1 MTKKTTTMKKTVAT
15 KKQIETSGNLI
26 YDTIIVGGGPAGLA
40 AAIAAKQNGL
50 KNVLILERDNRLG
63 GILLQCIHNGF
74 GLHYFGEELTGP
86 EYAGRFVKQV
96 EELGIESKVNT
107 MVLEIQRGDTT
118 ASDSTESSSATAI
131 GSTANQFLHRV
142 IAINSTDGLM
152 LLQTKTIILCMGCR
166 ERTRGALVIPG
177 TRPAGIFTAG
187 SAQRFVNIDGYLP
200 GKKVVILGSGDIGL
214 IMARRLTLEGAE
226 VKVVCEIMNYS
237 AGLARNLT
245 QCLENFDIPLKLS
258 TTIIQIHGTDRVS
271 GVTIAKVDEH
281 RKPIP
286 GTEEF
291 IECDTVL
298 LSVGLI
304 PENEVSIAAGV
315 ALDSITS
322 GPSVDQFMETSIPGI
337 FACGN
342 SVHVHDLVDFVTE
355 ESLLAG
361 KSAAEYC
368 KNPSYTAGNVT
379 VPVLAGNRV
388 RYAVPQH
395 LDLMTGTA
403 PAKASNSS
411 ASKNASASTDA
422 IRIMF
427 RSTDVY
433 RSVTATVY
441 AGQQL
446 LAQAKKRIV
455 RPGEMQTI
463 ELKPAAIEQLRKSPQ
478 SITISI
484 EMPEDSID

>member
-1 MTKKTTTMKKTVAT
+1 MS
-15 KKQIETSGNLI
+15 ETI
-26 YDTIIVGGGPAGLA
+26 YDLVVVGGGPAGLA
-40 AAIAAKQNGL
+40 AAISAKQNGL
-50 KNVLILERDNRLG
+50 EKVLVLERDSRTG

-86 EYAGRFVKQV
+86 EYAGRFVKQA
-96 EELGIESKVNT
+96 EELNVETKVNT
-107 MVLEIQRGDTT
+107 MVLEIHKG
-118 ASDSTESSSATAI
+118 EP
-131 GSTANQFLHRV
+131 LHEV
-142 IAINSTDGLM
+142 IAINSEDGLM
-152 LLQTKTIILCMGCR
+152 CLKTRSVALAMGCR

-214 IMARRLTLEGAE
+214 IMARRLTLEGSE
-226 VKVVCEIMNYS
+226 VKLVCEIMNYS
-237 AGLARNLT
+237 AGLARNMT
-245 QCLENFDIPLKLS
+245 QCLENFNIPLKLS
-258 TTIIQIHGTDRVS
+258 TTIIQIHGTERVT

-281 RKPIP
+281 RKPIK

-315 ALDSITS
+315 AIDSITS
-322 GPSVDQFMETSIPGI
+322 GPSVNQFMETSLPGI

-361 KSAAEYC
+361 KCAVDYVKDQIAAENNSLVDNY
-368 KNPSYTAGNVT
+368 KPVT
-379 VPVLAGNRV
+379 LAVMPGNRV
-388 RYAVPQH
+388 RYTVPQH
-395 LDLMTGTA
+395 LVLD
-403 PAKASNSS
+403 PDKYNSS
-411 ASKNASASTDA
+411 EEK
-422 IRIMF
+422 IRLMF
-427 RSTDVY
+427 RATDVY
-433 RSVTATVY
+433 RSVTVTVK
-441 AGQQL
+441 AGTEL
-446 LAQAKKRIV
+446 LAQTKKRIV

-463 ELKPAAIEQLRKSPQ
+463 DVKAELIQKYYDKPEAI
-478 SITISI
+478 TVSI
-484 EMPEDSID
+484 EMPEDAID

>member
-1 MTKKTTTMKKTVAT
+1 MS
-15 KKQIETSGNLI
+15 ETI
-26 YDTIIVGGGPAGLA
+26 YDLVVVGGGPAGLA
-40 AAIAAKQNGL
+40 AAISAKQNGL
-50 KNVLILERDNRLG
+50 EKVLVLERDSRTG

-86 EYAGRFVKQV
+86 EYAGRFVKQA
-96 EELGIESKVNT
+96 EELNVETKVNT
-107 MVLEIQRGDTT
+107 MVLEIHKG
-118 ASDSTESSSATAI
+118 EP
-131 GSTANQFLHRV
+131 LHEV
-142 IAINSTDGLM
+142 IAINSEDGLM
-152 LLQTKTIILCMGCR
+152 CLKTRTVALAMGCR

-214 IMARRLTLEGAE
+214 IMARRLTLEGSE
-226 VKVVCEIMNYS
+226 VKLVCEIMNYS
-237 AGLARNLT
+237 AGLARNMT
-245 QCLENFDIPLKLS
+245 QCLENFNIPLKLS
-258 TTIIQIHGTDRVS
+258 TTIIQIHGTERVT

-281 RKPIP
+281 RKPIK

-315 ALDSITS
+315 AIDSITS
-322 GPSVDQFMETSIPGI
+322 GPSVNQFMETSLPGI

-361 KSAAEYC
+361 KCAADYVKDQIAAENNSLVDNY
-368 KNPSYTAGNVT
+368 KPVT
-379 VPVLAGNRV
+379 LAVMPGNRV
-388 RYAVPQH
+388 RYTVPQH
-395 LDLMTGTA
+395 LVLD
-403 PAKASNSS
+403 PDKYNSS
-411 ASKNASASTDA
+411 EEK
-422 IRIMF
+422 IRLMF
-427 RSTDVY
+427 RATDVY
-433 RSVTATVY
+433 RSVTVTVK
-441 AGQQL
+441 AGTEL
-446 LAQAKKRIV
+446 LAQTKKRIV

-463 ELKPAAIEQLRKSPQ
+463 DVKAELIQKYYDKPEAI
-478 SITISI
+478 TVSI
-484 EMPEDSID
+484 EMPEDAID

>member
-1 MTKKTTTMKKTVAT
+1 MTKKTDKTTTTKKPVATGKQTGTSGKSTVAA
-15 KKQIETSGNLI
+15 KKSTSTSGNII

-86 EYAGRFVKQV
+86 EYANRFVSQV

-107 MVLEIQRGDTT
+107 MVLEIQRGD
-118 ASDSTESSSATAI
+118 AT
-131 GSTANQFLHRV
+131 HRV

-245 QCLENFDIPLKLS
+245 QCLENFNIPLKLS

-271 GVTIAKVDEH
+271 GVTIAKVDDH

-368 KNPSYTAGNVT
+368 KNPSYTAGNIT

-395 LDLMTGTA
+395 LDLMTGTSPT
-403 PAKASNSS
+403 PATKSS
-411 ASKNASASTDA
+411 ASKPASSSDGT

-433 RSVTATVY
+433 RSVTASVY

-463 ELKPAAIEQLRKSPQ
+463 ELKQSAVELLKKSPQ

>member
-1 MTKKTTTMKKTVAT
+1 MTKKTTTTKKPVAT
-15 KKQIETSGNLI
+15 KKQTKTRGNLI

-86 EYAGRFVKQV
+86 EYAGRFVSQV

-107 MVLEIQRGDTT
+107 MVLEIQRGDVTGSTTTET
-118 ASDSTESSSATAI
+118 ASATKKA
-131 GSTANQFLHRV
+131 STANQFLHRV

-152 LLQTKTIILCMGCR
+152 MLQTRTIILCMGCR

-271 GVTIAKVDEH
+271 GVTIAKVDDH

-368 KNPSYTAGNVT
+368 KNPSYTAGNIT

-395 LDLMTGTA
+395 LDLMTGTVTA
-403 PAKASNSS
+403 PATKSSTSKPESSS
-411 ASKNASASTDA
+411 ADA

-433 RSVTATVY
+433 RSVTASVY

>member
-1 MTKKTTTMKKTVAT
+1 MTYD
-15 KKQIETSGNLI
+15 LI
-26 YDTIIVGGGPAGLA
+26 VVGGGPAGLA
-40 AAIAAKQNGL
+40 AAISAKQNGL
-50 KNVLILERDNRLG
+50 KNVLVLERDSRAG

-86 EYAGRFVKQV
+86 EYAGRFVKQA
-96 EELGIESKVNT
+96 EELNVETKVNT
-107 MVLEIQRGDTT
+107 MVLEIHK
-118 ASDSTESSSATAI
+118 
-131 GSTANQFLHRV
+131 GSPLHEV
-142 IAINSTDGLM
+142 VAINSEDGLM
-152 LLQTKTIILCMGCR
+152 CLKTRTIALAMGCR

-226 VKVVCEIMNYS
+226 VKLVCEIMNYS
-237 AGLARNLT
+237 AGLARNMT
-245 QCLENFDIPLKLS
+245 QCLENFNIPLKLS
-258 TTIIQIHGTDRVS
+258 TTIIQIHGTERVT

-281 RKPIP
+281 RKPIA

-315 ALDSITS
+315 AIDSITS
-322 GPSVDQFMETSIPGI
+322 GPSVNQYMETSLPGI

-361 KSAAEYC
+361 KCAADYVKDQIAAEEGTLVDNY
-368 KNPSYTAGNVT
+368 KPVFLPVT
-379 VPVLAGNRV
+379 PGNRV
-388 RYAVPQH
+388 RYTVPQH
-395 LDLMTGTA
+395 IVLDPDVMQ
-403 PAKASNSS
+403 KE
-411 ASKNASASTDA
+411 NAEEKF
-422 IRIMF
+422 RIMF
-427 RSTDVY
+427 RATDVY
-433 RSVTATVY
+433 RSVTVTVK
-441 AGQQL
+441 AGTEL
-446 LAQAKKRIV
+446 LAQTKKKIV

-463 ELKPAAIEQLRKSPQ
+463 DIKAEKLEKYYGTPLPV
-478 SITISI
+478 TVSI

>member
-1 MTKKTTTMKKTVAT
+1 MTKKTTTTKKTVAT

-107 MVLEIQRGDTT
+107 MVLEIQRGDET
-118 ASDSTESSSATAI
+118 
-131 GSTANQFLHRV
+131 HRV

-152 LLQTKTIILCMGCR
+152 MLQTKTIILCMGCR

-286 GTEEF
+286 GTEEY

-379 VPVLAGNRV
+379 IPVLAGNRV

-403 PAKASNSS
+403 PAPATKSS
-411 ASKNASASTDA
+411 ASKQATSSATSKTTSSSTDA

-433 RSVTATVY
+433 RSVTASVY

>member
-1 MTKKTTTMKKTVAT
+1 MKK
-15 KKQIETSGNLI
+15 NNPLI

-86 EYAGRFVKQV
+86 EYANRFVSQV

-118 ASDSTESSSATAI
+118 
-131 GSTANQFLHRV
+131 HRV

-271 GVTIAKVDEH
+271 GVTIAKVDDH

-368 KNPSYTAGNVT
+368 KNPSYTAGNIT

-403 PAKASNSS
+403 SEPTTKSS
-411 ASKNASASTDA
+411 ASSSSDDT

-463 ELKPAAIEQLRKSPQ
+463 ELKQSAVELLKKSPQ

>member
-1 MTKKTTTMKKTVAT
+1 MA
-15 KKQIETSGNLI
+15 
-26 YDTIIVGGGPAGLA
+26 DTIEITYDLIVVGGGPAGLA
-40 AAIAAKQNGL
+40 AAISAKQNGL
-50 KNVLILERDNRLG
+50 EHVLVLERDNRAG

-86 EYAGRFVKQV
+86 EYAGRFVKQA
-96 EELGIESKVNT
+96 EELSVEIKVNT
-107 MVLEIQRGDTT
+107 MVLEIHKGNPMH
-118 ASDSTESSSATAI
+118 E
-131 GSTANQFLHRV
+131 V
-142 IAINSTDGLM
+142 VAINSVDGLM
-152 LLQTKTIILCMGCR
+152 CLKTKTIALAMGCR

-200 GKKVVILGSGDIGL
+200 GKKIVILGSGDIGL

-237 AGLARNLT
+237 AGLARNMT
-245 QCLENFDIPLKLS
+245 QCLENFNIPLKLS
-258 TTIIQIHGTDRVS
+258 TTITQIHGTERVT

-286 GTEEF
+286 GTEEY
-291 IECDTVL
+291 IECDTLL

-315 ALDSITS
+315 NIDSITS
-322 GPSVDQFMETSIPGI
+322 GPSVNQYMETSLPGI

-342 SVHVHDLVDFVTE
+342 SVHVHDLVDYVTE

-361 KSAAEYC
+361 KCAADYVKAQHAEES
-368 KNPSYTAGNVT
+368 NSSSNGTLHIPPVILPVT
-379 VPVLAGNRV
+379 PGNRV
-388 RYAVPQH
+388 RYTVPQH
-395 LDLMTGTA
+395 IELE
-403 PAKASNSS
+403 PAAACS
-411 ASKNASASTDA
+411 STDDDK

-433 RSVTATVY
+433 RSVTVAVY
-441 AGQQL
+441 AGSTL
-446 LAQAKKRIV
+446 LAQQKKRIV
-455 RPGEMQTI
+455 RPGEMQTV
-463 ELKPAAIEQLRKSPQ
+463 ELKKADLEKACAVPQ
-478 SITISI
+478 PVTVSI

>member
-1 MTKKTTTMKKTVAT
+1 MKTK
-15 KKQIETSGNLI
+15 I
-26 YDTIIVGGGPAGLA
+26 YDTIIIGGGPAGLA
-40 AAIAAKQNGL
+40 AAISAKQNGL
-50 KNVLILERDNRLG
+50 ENILILERDNRLG

-86 EYAGRFVKQV
+86 EYAGRFVSQI
-96 EELGIESKVNT
+96 EELKIENKVNT
-107 MVLEIQRGDTT
+107 MVLEIHKG
-118 ASDSTESSSATAI
+118 EK
-131 GSTANQFLHRV
+131 LHEV
-142 IAINSTDGLM
+142 VAINSTDGLM
-152 LLQTKTIILCMGCR
+152 CLQTKTVILSMGCR

-214 IMARRLTLEGAE
+214 IMARRLTLEGAD

-237 AGLARNLT
+237 AGLARNMT
-245 QCLENFDIPLKLS
+245 QCLENFNIPLKLS
-258 TTIIQIHGTDRVS
+258 TTIIQIHGTERVT

-315 ALDSITS
+315 AIDSITS

-368 KNPSYTAGNVT
+368 KNPESTGGNIS
-379 VPVLAGNRV
+379 VPVLPGNRV

-395 LDLMTGTA
+395 LNIQSENTKQGD
-403 PAKASNSS
+403 N
-411 ASKNASASTDA
+411 
-422 IRIMF
+422 IRLMF

-433 RSVTATVY
+433 RSVIVSVY
-441 AGQQL
+441 AGTQL
-446 LAQAKKRIV
+446 LTQAKKRIV

-463 ELKPAAIEQLRKSPQ
+463 ELKTSAIEILKKSPQ
-478 SITISI
+478 AVTISI

>member
-1 MTKKTTTMKKTVAT
+1 MEETTHT
-15 KKQIETSGNLI
+15 I
-26 YDTIIVGGGPAGLA
+26 YDLIVIGGGPAGLA

-50 KNVLILERDNRLG
+50 KQVLVLERDNRAG

-86 EYAGRFVKQV
+86 EYAGRFVTQANELAV
-96 EELGIESKVNT
+96 EIKTNT
-107 MVLEIQRGDTT
+107 MVLEIHKGLPYH
-118 ASDSTESSSATAI
+118 E
-131 GSTANQFLHRV
+131 V
-142 IAINSTDGLM
+142 VAINSADGLM
-152 LLQTKTIILCMGCR
+152 CLQTRTIALAMGCR

-226 VKVVCEIMNYS
+226 VKLVCEIMNYS
-237 AGLARNLT
+237 AGLARNMT
-245 QCLENFDIPLKLS
+245 QCLENFNIPLKLS
-258 TTIIQIHGTDRVS
+258 TTITQIHGTERVS

-291 IECDTVL
+291 IECDTLL

-304 PENEVSIAAGV
+304 PENEISIAAGV
-315 ALDSITS
+315 AIDSITS
-322 GPSVDQFMETSIPGI
+322 GPAVNQYMETSLPGI

-361 KSAAEYC
+361 KCAADYVNEQIASEKSEPINEQTC
-368 KNPSYTAGNVT
+368 TIIPVT
-379 VPVLAGNRV
+379 PGNRV
-388 RYAVPQH
+388 RYTVPQKIE
-395 LDLMTGTA
+395 LNPRISTPTA
-403 PAKASNSS
+403 DSVGDDKV
-411 ASKNASASTDA
+411 
-422 IRIMF
+422 RIMF

-433 RSVTATVY
+433 RSITVTVCAGTTV
-441 AGQQL
+441 
-446 LAQAKKRIV
+446 LAQQKKRIV

-463 ELKPAAIEQLRKSPQ
+463 DIRMTDLQKLAVSPQ
-478 SITISI
+478 PVTVSI

>member
-1 MTKKTTTMKKTVAT
+1 MTKKTTTTKKPVAT

-86 EYAGRFVKQV
+86 EYAGRFVSQV

-107 MVLEIQRGDTT
+107 MVLEIQRGDET
-118 ASDSTESSSATAI
+118 
-131 GSTANQFLHRV
+131 HRV

-258 TTIIQIHGTDRVS
+258 TTIIQIHGTDRVN
-271 GVTIAKVDEH
+271 GVTIARVDEH

-368 KNPSYTAGNVT
+368 KNPSYTAGNIT

-395 LDLMTGTA
+395 LDLMTGATPA
-403 PAKASNSS
+403 PTTKSS
-411 ASKNASASTDA
+411 ASKQDSSSSADA

-433 RSVTATVY
+433 RSVTASVY

>member
-1 MTKKTTTMKKTVAT
+1 MVYD
-15 KKQIETSGNLI
+15 LI
-26 YDTIIVGGGPAGLA
+26 VVGGGPAGLA
-40 AAIAAKQNGL
+40 AAISAKKRGL
-50 KNVLILERDNRLG
+50 ENVLVLERDNRAG

-74 GLHYFGEELTGP
+74 GLHHFGEELTGP
-86 EYAGRFVKQV
+86 EYAGRFVKEAESLDV
-96 EELGIESKVNT
+96 EIRVNT
-107 MVLEIQRGDTT
+107 MVLEIQKGNPVHKVT
-118 ASDSTESSSATAI
+118 
-131 GSTANQFLHRV
+131 
-142 IAINSTDGLM
+142 AINSSDGLM
-152 LLQTKTIILCMGCR
+152 VLETKTIALATGCR

-177 TRPAGIFTAG
+177 SRPSGIFTAG

-237 AGLARNLT
+237 AGLARNMT

-258 TTIIQIHGTDRVS
+258 TTIVQIHGTERVS

-315 ALDSITS
+315 QIDSITS
-322 GPSVDQFMETSIPGI
+322 GPSVNQFMETSIPGI

-342 SVHVHDLVDFVTE
+342 SVHVHDLVDYVTE
-355 ESLLAG
+355 ESLLTG
-361 KSAAEYC
+361 ESAADYIE
-368 KNPSYTAGNVT
+368 KQSGNST
-379 VPVLAGNRV
+379 ENYKPLNVPVTPGNRV
-388 RYAVPQH
+388 RYTVPQH
-395 LDLMTGTA
+395 IVLEPSLYKEEFVDGKKVEPKMRL
-403 PAKASNSS
+403 
-411 ASKNASASTDA
+411 
-422 IRIMF
+422 MF

-433 RSVTATVY
+433 RSVTVSVY
-441 AGQQL
+441 AGTRL
-446 LAQAKKRIV
+446 LGRQKKRIV

-463 ELKPAAIEQLRKSPQ
+463 DVNASAVNSLYSEPQ
-478 SITISI
+478 PLTVSI
-484 EMPEDSID
+484 ELPEDSID